1 MVWSCI
7 PSKKS
12 VSQLVAS
19 PVEPVV
25 LVEPVVSEVAVKKC
39 CSCNCAPCAP
49 VRCAPCAPV
58 RCAPCAPLSCLPL
71 RCCKPSQPLVLRSTL
86 PAETDKLTGVAK
98 VSAPDA
104 EPAQVSAKE
113 PAAPVVHESQI

>member
-25 LVEPVVSEVAVKKC
+25 LVEPVVSEVAVKKS
-39 CSCNCAPCAP
+39 CSCNCAPC
-49 VRCAPCAPV
+49 VPV